1 MVEKIVKR
9 ETSKNQSIGQN
20 FSGWNWIQQKENM
33 IQELQELFGKSLVK
47 SYTLIKRDKKRMVD
61 SS

>member
-1 MVEKIVKR
+1 
-9 ETSKNQSIGQN
+9 
-20 FSGWNWIQQKENM
+20 M